1 MMIRMSGVKMTIATI
16 AQIYGLTRNMKLKLK
31 LMTTGV
37 VL

>member
-1 MMIRMSGVKMTIATI
+1 MMIRMSGVKMTIAT